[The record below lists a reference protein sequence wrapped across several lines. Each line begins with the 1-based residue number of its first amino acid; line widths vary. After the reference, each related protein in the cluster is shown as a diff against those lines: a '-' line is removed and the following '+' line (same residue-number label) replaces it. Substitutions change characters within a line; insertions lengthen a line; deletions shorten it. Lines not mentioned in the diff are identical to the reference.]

1 MRTARPELQRYLER
15 AFPGARI
22 VPMTGDAS
30 TRSFYR
36 LHAPDG
42 PARVV
47 MDYGKP
53 FEGETDDM
61 RAAKLLEAAGLPV
74 AKILGEAGEPGC
86 LILEDLGE
94 RTLEQAL
101 SSASAD
107 ERGRLYRAAVEIAA
121 AIANRGTLE
130 LERQGDEWPALD
142 ANRFRFEMD
151 FFMQHYGRGLMGMA
165 RVPSEVVDLLHALAD
180 RAAETP
186 RRVLCHRDYHSRNLV
201 VSAGGTLAMVDI
213 QDARWGPDTYDLA
226 SLLRD
231 AYVDL
236 GDDEAEPLVEGY
248 LDKLTVAPQRAEFR
262 ARFRVVAAQRM
273 IKALGTFGYQV
284 SCLGRD
290 RYLDGVPRTLA
301 RLRRELPAGPETAS
315 LGRALETAGLLAPP
329 KAIRSLLRRGGRE

>member
-1 MRTARPELQRYLER
+1 LKIARPELQRYLER

-47 MDYGKP
+47 MDYGKA
-53 FEGETDDM
+53 FAGETDDM
-61 RAAKLLEAAGLPV
+61 RVARLLAAADLPV
-74 AKILGEAGEPGC
+74 AEILGVAGDPGC

-101 SSASAD
+101 SSAAAD

-130 LERQGDEWPALD
+130 LERQGDEWPVLD
-142 ANRFRFEMD
+142 ADRFRFEMD
-151 FFMQHYGRGLMGMA
+151 FFMQHYARGLRGMA
-165 RVPSEVVDLLHALAD
+165 QVPSEVVDLLHALAE

-201 VSAGGTLAMVDI
+201 VSADGELAMVDI
-213 QDARWGPDTYDLA
+213 QDARWGPDSYDLA

-236 GDDEAEPLVEGY
+236 GQDEAERMVEWY
-248 LDKLTVAPQRAEFR
+248 LGKLSVAPGRAEFR
-262 ARFRVVAAQRM
+262 ERFAVVAAQRM

-301 RLRRELPAGPETAS
+301 RLRSELPVQPETAP
-315 LGRALETAGLLAPP
+315 LGRALEAVGLLTPP
-329 KAIRSLLRRGGRE
+329 KEIRSLFRREGRE